1 MSDSPFDSAADP
13 ALPSHFAIVPAAGV
27 GRRLGADRP
36 KQYLD
41 LDGATMLER
50 TVQALLACPWI
61 ERLMVVVSLEDEVAR
76 DLTGLKDGRI
86 RIVARGGA
94 TRRASVLG
102 GLLELAEQCGAR
114 DHDWVWVHDAAR
126 PGVDA
131 ASLHR
136 LHEAL
141 ATERIGALLALPV
154 ADTVKRG
161 GNQRSLQTIDREGL
175 WLAQTPQVFGLGRLR
190 EALVRHHSVTDE
202 ASAIEANGLL
212 PALVVGNLRNF
223 KVTTMDDLQAMR
235 ASLALSPEAA
245 ATCCA
250 TASVA
255 ADAEA
260 GVAVAV
266 DAVSADG
273 ARFRIGQGWDV
284 HALVP
289 GRALLI
295 GGVAIPF
302 ERGLLGHSDADVLLH
317 AITDAMLGA
326 AALGDIGRHFPD
338 TDARFAGADSRV
350 LLREALARVRAAGW
364 VPGNID
370 CTVVAQAPK
379 LASHIPAMVA
389 AIAADLGI
397 ASSQVNVKAKTAE
410 KLGFAGRGEG
420 IEAHATVLLVAATQA

>member
-1 MSDSPFDSAADP
+1 MTLRYPADAMSDFPLDSAADP
-13 ALPSHFAIVPAAGV
+13 VRPNHFAIVPAAGV
-27 GRRLGADRP
+27 GTRLGADRP

-50 TVQALLACPWI
+50 TVQALLACDWI
-61 ERLMVVVSLEDEVAR
+61 KRLVVVVSPDDEVAR
-76 DLTGLKDGRI
+76 DLAGLAHTRI
-86 RIVARGGA
+86 LIVARGGA

-102 GLLELAEQCGAR
+102 GLRELASQCDAG
-114 DHDWVWVHDAAR
+114 DDDWVWVHDAAR

-131 ASLHR
+131 ASLQR
-136 LHEAL
+136 LHATL

-161 GNQRSLQTIDREGL
+161 GNQRSLQTIDREAL

-190 EALVRHHSVTDE
+190 EALERHHSVTDE
-202 ASAIEANGLL
+202 ASAIEASGLS

-235 ASLALSPEAA
+235 ASLELSGESA
-245 ATCCA
+245 ATSS
-250 TASVA
+250 ASA
-255 ADAEA
+255 SA
-260 GVAVAV
+260 GVA
-266 DAVSADG
+266 G

-295 GGVAIPF
+295 GGVVIPF

-317 AITDAMLGA
+317 AITDALLGA

-338 TDARFAGADSRV
+338 TDAGFAGADSRV
-350 LLREALARVRAAGW
+350 LMREALARVLAAGW
-364 VPGNID
+364 MPGNID

-397 ASSQVNVKAKTAE
+397 APSQVNVKAKTAE

-420 IEAHATVLLVAATQA
+420 IEAHATVLLVAAT

>member
-1 MSDSPFDSAADP
+1 M
-13 ALPSHFAIVPAAGV
+13 PAAGV
-27 GRRLGADRP
+27 GTRLGADRP

-41 LDGATMLER
+41 LDGVTMLDR

-61 ERLMVVVSLEDEVAR
+61 ERLMVVVSPEDEVAR
-76 DLTGLKDGRI
+76 GLTGLADARV

-136 LHEAL
+136 LHATL

-175 WLAQTPQVFGLGRLR
+175 WLAQTPQVFGLARLR
-190 EALVRHHSVTDE
+190 EALERHHSVTDE
-202 ASAIEANGLL
+202 ASAIEANGLS

-235 ASLALSPEAA
+235 ASLALSREAA
-245 ATCCA
+245 A
-250 TASVA
+250 ASSA
-255 ADAEA
+255 
-260 GVAVAV
+260 AVAG
-266 DAVSADG
+266 ASGATG

-317 AITDAMLGA
+317 AITDALLGA

-350 LLREALARVRAAGW
+350 LLREALARVRDAGW
-364 VPGNID
+364 VPGNVD
-370 CTVVAQAPK
+370 CTVVAPAPK

-397 ASSQVNVKAKTAE
+397 EPTQVNVKAKTAE

-420 IEAHATVLLVAATQA
+420 IEAHATVLLVAAA

>member
-1 MSDSPFDSAADP
+1 
-13 ALPSHFAIVPAAGV
+13 
-27 GRRLGADRP
+27 
-36 KQYLD
+36 
-41 LDGATMLER
+41 MLER
-50 TVQALLACPWI
+50 TVQALLVCPWI
-61 ERLMVVVSLEDEVAR
+61 ELLLVVVSPEDEVAR
-76 DLTGLKDGRI
+76 DLRGLKDRRA
-86 RIVARGGA
+86 RIVERGGA

-102 GLLELAEQCGAR
+102 GLLELGSHCGAR

-136 LHEAL
+136 LHAAL

-161 GNQRSLQTIDREGL
+161 GNQRALQTIDREGL

-190 EALVRHHSVTDE
+190 EALERHHSVTDE
-202 ASAIEANGLL
+202 ASAIEASGLS
-212 PALVVGNLRNF
+212 PALVAGNLRNF

-235 ASLALSPEAA
+235 ESLARTGDSAERLSASPSSSSQSAGAA
-245 ATCCA
+245 
-250 TASVA
+250 S
-255 ADAEA
+255 
-260 GVAVAV
+260 
-266 DAVSADG
+266 G
-273 ARFRIGQGWDV
+273 AQIRIGQGWDV

-289 GRALLI
+289 GRSLLI
-295 GGVAIPF
+295 GGVSIPF
-302 ERGLLGHSDADVLLH
+302 DRGLLGHSDADVLLH
-317 AITDAMLGA
+317 AITDALLGA

-338 TDARFAGADSRV
+338 TDARFAGADSRI

-364 VPGNID
+364 MPGNVD

-397 ASSQVNVKAKTAE
+397 SPSQVNVKAKTAE

-420 IEAHATVLLVAATQA
+420 IEAHATVLLVAAA

>member
-1 MSDSPFDSAADP
+1 MTRRQPTDAMSDSPLDSAADT
-13 ALPSHFAIVPAAGV
+13 ALPRHFAIVPAAGV
-27 GRRLGADRP
+27 GLRLGADRP

-41 LDGATMLER
+41 LGGASMLER

-61 ERLMVVVSLEDEVAR
+61 ERLMVVVSPEDEVAR
-76 DLTGLKDGRI
+76 TLTGLNDDRI

-102 GLLELAEQCGAR
+102 GLLELGSQHGAA
-114 DHDWVWVHDAAR
+114 DQDWVWVHDAAR

-136 LHEAL
+136 LHAAL

-190 EALVRHHSVTDE
+190 EALQRHHTVTDE
-202 ASAIEANGLL
+202 ASAIEANGLS
-212 PALVVGNLRNF
+212 PALVAGNLRNF

-235 ASLALSPEAA
+235 ESLARSADLVERLSTPASSSQSGAA
-245 ATCCA
+245 A
-250 TASVA
+250 SA
-255 ADAEA
+255 AQC
-260 GVAVAV
+260 
-266 DAVSADG
+266 
-273 ARFRIGQGWDV
+273 RIGQGWDV

-289 GRALLI
+289 GRSLLI
-295 GGVAIPF
+295 GGVSIPF
-302 ERGLLGHSDADVLLH
+302 DRGLLGHSDADVLLH
-317 AITDAMLGA
+317 AITDALLGA

-338 TDARFAGADSRV
+338 TDVRFAGADSRA

-364 VPGNID
+364 VPGNVD

-397 ASSQVNVKAKTAE
+397 DPSQVNVKAKTAE

-420 IEAHATVLLVAATQA
+420 IEAHATVLLLAAA

>member
-1 MSDSPFDSAADP
+1 M
-13 ALPSHFAIVPAAGV
+13 PAAGV
-27 GRRLGADRP
+27 GTRLGADRP

-41 LDGATMLER
+41 LDGVTMLDR

-61 ERLMVVVSLEDEVAR
+61 ERLMVVVSPEDEVAR
-76 DLTGLKDGRI
+76 GLTGLADARV

-136 LHEAL
+136 LHATL

-175 WLAQTPQVFGLGRLR
+175 WLAQTPQVFGLARLR
-190 EALVRHHSVTDE
+190 EALERHHSVTDE
-202 ASAIEANGLL
+202 ASAIEANGLS

-235 ASLALSPEAA
+235 ASLALSREAA
-245 ATCCA
+245 A
-250 TASVA
+250 ASSA
-255 ADAEA
+255 
-260 GVAVAV
+260 AVAG
-266 DAVSADG
+266 ASGATG

-317 AITDAMLGA
+317 AITDALLGA

-350 LLREALARVRAAGW
+350 LLREALARVRDAGW
-364 VPGNID
+364 VPGNVD

-397 ASSQVNVKAKTAE
+397 EPTQVNVKAKTAE

-420 IEAHATVLLVAATQA
+420 IEAHATVLLVAAA

>member
-1 MSDSPFDSAADP
+1 MSDSPPDGAADT
-13 ALPSHFAIVPAAGV
+13 ALPKHFAIVPAAGV
-27 GRRLGADRP
+27 GLRLGADRP

-41 LDGATMLER
+41 LDGTTMLER

-61 ERLMVVVSLEDEVAR
+61 EHLLVVVSPEDEVAR
-76 DLTGLKDGRI
+76 DLNGLKDVRV
-86 RIVARGGA
+86 RMVARGGA

-102 GLLELAEQCGAR
+102 GLLELGSQCGAR

-131 ASLHR
+131 ASLQR
-136 LHEAL
+136 LHAAL
-141 ATERIGALLALPV
+141 ATERIGSLLALPV

-161 GNQRSLQTIDREGL
+161 GNQRALQTIDREGL

-190 EALVRHHSVTDE
+190 EALERHHSVTDE
-202 ASAIEANGLL
+202 ASAIEASGLS
-212 PALVVGNLRNF
+212 PALVAGNLRNF

-235 ASLALSPEAA
+235 ESLARSGDSARPLSASPSSSGQSDAA
-245 ATCCA
+245 AG
-250 TASVA
+250 A
-255 ADAEA
+255 AQ
-260 GVAVAV
+260 
-266 DAVSADG
+266 
-273 ARFRIGQGWDV
+273 FRIGQGWDV

-289 GRALLI
+289 GRSLLI
-295 GGVAIPF
+295 GGVSIPF
-302 ERGLLGHSDADVLLH
+302 DRGLLGHSDADVLLH
-317 AITDAMLGA
+317 AITDALLGA

-338 TDARFAGADSRV
+338 TDARFAGADSRI

-364 VPGNID
+364 TPGNVD

-379 LASHIPAMVA
+379 LAAHIPAMVA

-397 ASSQVNVKAKTAE
+397 TPSQVNVKAKTAE

-420 IEAHATVLLVAATQA
+420 IEAHATVLLVAAD

>member
-1 MSDSPFDSAADP
+1 M
-13 ALPSHFAIVPAAGV
+13 PAAGV
-27 GRRLGADRP
+27 GLRLGADRP

-41 LDGATMLER
+41 LNGATILER
-50 TVQALLACPWI
+50 TVQTLLACPWI
-61 ERLMVVVSLEDEVAR
+61 ERLMVVVSPEDEVAR
-76 DLTGLKDGRI
+76 DLTGLKNDRI
-86 RIVARGGA
+86 RIAARGGA

-131 ASLHR
+131 AALNR

-190 EALVRHHSVTDE
+190 EALARHHSVTDE
-202 ASAIEANGLL
+202 ASAIEANGLS
-212 PALVVGNLRNF
+212 PVLVAGNLRNF

-235 ASLALSPEAA
+235 ALLTLTRES
-245 ATCCA
+245 ATP
-250 TASVA
+250 SS
-255 ADAEA
+255 
-260 GVAVAV
+260 
-266 DAVSADG
+266 AVSSAASAGAASAASAAGAAG

-350 LLREALARVRAAGW
+350 LLREALVRVRAAGW

-397 ASSQVNVKAKTAE
+397 EPSQVNVKAKTAE

-420 IEAHATVLLVAATQA
+420 IEAHATVLLLAAT

>member
-1 MSDSPFDSAADP
+1 MSDSPFDSAADT
-13 ALPSHFAIVPAAGV
+13 ALPRHFAIVPAAGV
-27 GRRLGADRP
+27 GSRLGADRP

-50 TVQALLACPWI
+50 TVQVLLACPWI
-61 ERLMVVVSLEDEVAR
+61 ERLLVVISPEDDVAR
-76 DLTGLKDGRI
+76 GLAGLKDGRI
-86 RIVARGGA
+86 RMAARGGA

-102 GLLELAEQCGAR
+102 GLLELAEQFGAR

-131 ASLHR
+131 ASLNR

-190 EALVRHHSVTDE
+190 EALQRHHSVTDE
-202 ASAIEANGLL
+202 ASAIEANGLS
-212 PALVVGNLRNF
+212 PALVAGNLRNF
-223 KVTTMDDLQAMR
+223 KVTTMNDLQAMR
-235 ASLALSPEAA
+235 ASLALSRESAA
-245 ATCCA
+245 
-250 TASVA
+250 
-255 ADAEA
+255 
-260 GVAVAV
+260 
-266 DAVSADG
+266 

-295 GGVAIPF
+295 GGVTVPF

-317 AITDAMLGA
+317 AITDALLGA

-350 LLREALARVRAAGW
+350 LLREALVRVRAAGW
-364 VPGNID
+364 VPGNVD

-379 LASHIPAMVA
+379 LAGHIPAMVA

-397 ASSQVNVKAKTAE
+397 EPSQVNVKAKTAE

-420 IEAHATVLLVAATQA
+420 IEAHATVLLVAAV

>member
-1 MSDSPFDSAADP
+1 MTLRQPTDAMSDSPFDSAADT
-13 ALPSHFAIVPAAGV
+13 ALPRHFAIVPAAGV
-27 GRRLGADRP
+27 GMRLGADRP

-61 ERLMVVVSLEDEVAR
+61 ECLMVVVSPDDDVAR
-76 DLTGLKDGRI
+76 ELTGLKDGRI

-102 GLLELAEQCGAR
+102 GLLELGLQQGAG
-114 DHDWVWVHDAAR
+114 DQDWVWVHDAAR

-136 LHEAL
+136 LHAAL
-141 ATERIGALLALPV
+141 ASERIGALLALPV

-161 GNQRSLQTIDREGL
+161 GNQRALQTIDREGL

-190 EALVRHHSVTDE
+190 EALGRHHSVTDE
-202 ASAIEANGLL
+202 ASAIEASGLS
-212 PALVVGNLRNF
+212 PALVAGNLRNF

-235 ASLALSPEAA
+235 ASLAMTRESAGLSSAMSPATSPTTVAGAA
-245 ATCCA
+245 
-250 TASVA
+250 
-255 ADAEA
+255 
-260 GVAVAV
+260 
-266 DAVSADG
+266 G

-295 GGVAIPF
+295 GGVTVPF
-302 ERGLLGHSDADVLLH
+302 DRGLLGHSDADVLLH
-317 AITDAMLGA
+317 AITDALLGA

-350 LLREALARVRAAGW
+350 LLREAVARVKAAGW
-364 VPGNID
+364 VPGNVD

-379 LASHIPAMVA
+379 LSSHIPAMVA
-389 AIAADLGI
+389 AISIDLGV
-397 ASSQVNVKAKTAE
+397 APSQVNVKAKTAE

-420 IEAHATVLLVAATQA
+420 IEAHATVLLVAAA

>member
-1 MSDSPFDSAADP
+1 
-13 ALPSHFAIVPAAGV
+13 
-27 GRRLGADRP
+27 
-36 KQYLD
+36 
-41 LDGATMLER
+41 
-50 TVQALLACPWI
+50 
-61 ERLMVVVSLEDEVAR
+61 
-76 DLTGLKDGRI
+76 
-86 RIVARGGA
+86 
-94 TRRASVLG
+94 
-102 GLLELAEQCGAR
+102 
-114 DHDWVWVHDAAR
+114 
-126 PGVDA
+126 
-131 ASLHR
+131 
-136 LHEAL
+136 
-141 ATERIGALLALPV
+141 V

-161 GNQRSLQTIDREGL
+161 GNQRSLQTIDREAL

-190 EALVRHHSVTDE
+190 EALERHHSVTDE
-202 ASAIEANGLL
+202 ASAIEASGLS

-235 ASLALSPEAA
+235 ASLELSGESAETPS
-245 ATCCA
+245 
-250 TASVA
+250 ASA
-255 ADAEA
+255 SA
-260 GVAVAV
+260 GVA
-266 DAVSADG
+266 G

-295 GGVAIPF
+295 GGVVIPF

-317 AITDAMLGA
+317 AITDALLGA

-338 TDARFAGADSRV
+338 TDAGFAGADSRV

-364 VPGNID
+364 MPGNID

-397 ASSQVNVKAKTAE
+397 APSQVNVKAKTAE

-420 IEAHATVLLVAATQA
+420 IEAHATVLLVAAT

>member
-1 MSDSPFDSAADP
+1 MSDSPPDGAADT
-13 ALPSHFAIVPAAGV
+13 ALPKHFAIVPAAGV
-27 GRRLGADRP
+27 GLRLGADRP

-61 ERLMVVVSLEDEVAR
+61 EHLLVVVSPEDEVAR
-76 DLTGLKDGRI
+76 DLNGLKDRRV

-102 GLLELAEQCGAR
+102 GLLELGSQCGAR

-136 LHEAL
+136 LHAAL
-141 ATERIGALLALPV
+141 ATERIGALL
-154 ADTVKRG
+154 
-161 GNQRSLQTIDREGL
+161 E
-175 WLAQTPQVFGLGRLR
+175 AQTPQVFGLGRLR
-190 EALVRHHSVTDE
+190 EALERHHSVTDE
-202 ASAIEANGLL
+202 ASAIEASGLS
-212 PALVVGNLRNF
+212 PALVAGNLRNF
-223 KVTTMDDLQAMR
+223 KVTTMDDLQAIR
-235 ASLALSPEAA
+235 ESLARSGDSAKPLSASPSSSSQSGAA
-245 ATCCA
+245 AG
-250 TASVA
+250 A
-255 ADAEA
+255 AQ
-260 GVAVAV
+260 
-266 DAVSADG
+266 
-273 ARFRIGQGWDV
+273 FRIGQGWDV

-289 GRALLI
+289 GRSLLI
-295 GGVAIPF
+295 GGVSVPF
-302 ERGLLGHSDADVLLH
+302 DRGLLGHSDADVLLH
-317 AITDAMLGA
+317 AITDALLGA

-338 TDARFAGADSRV
+338 TDARFAGADSRI

-364 VPGNID
+364 TPGNVD

-379 LASHIPAMVA
+379 LAAHIPAMVA

-397 ASSQVNVKAKTAE
+397 TPSQVNVKAKTAE

-420 IEAHATVLLVAATQA
+420 IEAHATVLLVAAA

>member
-1 MSDSPFDSAADP
+1 M
-13 ALPSHFAIVPAAGV
+13 PAAGV
-27 GRRLGADRP
+27 GLRLGGERP

-41 LDGATMLER
+41 LEGVTMLER
-50 TVQALLACPWI
+50 TVQALLVCPWI
-61 ERLMVVVSLEDEVAR
+61 EHLLVVVSPEDEVAR
-76 DLTGLKDGRI
+76 ILSGLKDGRV
-86 RIVARGGA
+86 RMVARGGA

-102 GLLELAEQCGAR
+102 GLLELGSQCGAR
-114 DHDWVWVHDAAR
+114 DRDWVWVHDAAR

-136 LHEAL
+136 LHAAL
-141 ATERIGALLALPV
+141 ATERVGALLALPV

-161 GNQRSLQTIDREGL
+161 GNQRALQTIDREGL

-190 EALVRHHSVTDE
+190 EALERHHNVTDE
-202 ASAIEANGLL
+202 ASAIEASGLS

-235 ASLALSPEAA
+235 ESLARSGDSAERLSASPSLSSQADAA
-245 ATCCA
+245 A
-250 TASVA
+250 SA
-255 ADAEA
+255 AQ
-260 GVAVAV
+260 
-266 DAVSADG
+266 
-273 ARFRIGQGWDV
+273 FRIGQGWDV

-289 GRALLI
+289 GRPLLI
-295 GGVAIPF
+295 GGVLIPF
-302 ERGLLGHSDADVLLH
+302 DRGLLGHSDADVLLH
-317 AITDAMLGA
+317 AITDALLGA

-338 TDARFAGADSRV
+338 TDARYAGADSRM
-350 LLREALARVRAAGW
+350 LLREALARVRDAGW

-397 ASSQVNVKAKTAE
+397 EPAQVNVKAKTAE
-410 KLGFAGRGEG
+410 RLGFAGRGEG
-420 IEAHATVLLVAATQA
+420 IEAHATVLLVAAA

>member
-1 MSDSPFDSAADP
+1 
-13 ALPSHFAIVPAAGV
+13 
-27 GRRLGADRP
+27 
-36 KQYLD
+36 
-41 LDGATMLER
+41 
-50 TVQALLACPWI
+50 
-61 ERLMVVVSLEDEVAR
+61 
-76 DLTGLKDGRI
+76 
-86 RIVARGGA
+86 
-94 TRRASVLG
+94 
-102 GLLELAEQCGAR
+102 
-114 DHDWVWVHDAAR
+114 
-126 PGVDA
+126 
-131 ASLHR
+131 
-136 LHEAL
+136 L

-161 GNQRSLQTIDREGL
+161 GNQRALQTIDREGL

-202 ASAIEANGLL
+202 ASAIEANGLS
-212 PALVVGNLRNF
+212 PALVAGNLRNF

-235 ASLALSPEAA
+235 DSLALSRESAA
-245 ATCCA
+245 PSSTTSSA
-250 TASVA
+250 ASSA
-255 ADAEA
+255 ASA
-260 GVAVAV
+260 GVAGVAG
-266 DAVSADG
+266 AAG

-350 LLREALARVRAAGW
+350 LLREALVRVRAAGW

-389 AIAADLGI
+389 AIAADLDI
-397 ASSQVNVKAKTAE
+397 APSQVNVKAKTAE

-420 IEAHATVLLVAATQA
+420 IEAHATVLLVAAA

>member
-1 MSDSPFDSAADP
+1 M
-13 ALPSHFAIVPAAGV
+13 PAAGV
-27 GRRLGADRP
+27 GSRLGADRP

-50 TVQALLACPWI
+50 TVQVLLACPWI
-61 ERLMVVVSLEDEVAR
+61 ERLLVVISPEDDVAR
-76 DLTGLKDGRI
+76 GLAGLKDGRI
-86 RIVARGGA
+86 RMAARGGA

-102 GLLELAEQCGAR
+102 GLLELAEQFGAR

-131 ASLHR
+131 ASLNR

-190 EALVRHHSVTDE
+190 EALQRHHSVTDE
-202 ASAIEANGLL
+202 ASAIEANGLS
-212 PALVVGNLRNF
+212 PALVAGNLRNF
-223 KVTTMDDLQAMR
+223 KVTTMNDLQAMR
-235 ASLALSPEAA
+235 ASLALSRESAA
-245 ATCCA
+245 
-250 TASVA
+250 
-255 ADAEA
+255 
-260 GVAVAV
+260 
-266 DAVSADG
+266 

-295 GGVAIPF
+295 GGVTVPF

-317 AITDAMLGA
+317 AITDALLGA

-350 LLREALARVRAAGW
+350 LLREALVRVRAAGW
-364 VPGNID
+364 VPGNVD

-379 LASHIPAMVA
+379 LAGHIPAMVA

-397 ASSQVNVKAKTAE
+397 EPSQVNVKAKTAE

-420 IEAHATVLLVAATQA
+420 IEAHATVLLVAAV

>member
-1 MSDSPFDSAADP
+1 MSDSPLDGAADTV
-13 ALPSHFAIVPAAGV
+13 LPRHFAIVPAAGI
-27 GRRLGADRP
+27 GMRLGADRP

-50 TVQALLACPWI
+50 TVQALLACDWI
-61 ERLMVVVSLEDEVAR
+61 RRLLVVVSPDDEVAR
-76 DLTGLKDGRI
+76 DLAGLAHARVL
-86 RIVARGGA
+86 IVPRGGA

-102 GLLELAEQCGAR
+102 GLLELASQCGAG
-114 DHDWVWVHDAAR
+114 DDDWVWVHDAAR

-136 LHEAL
+136 LQATL

-161 GNQRSLQTIDREGL
+161 GNQRALQTIDREGL

-190 EALVRHHSVTDE
+190 EALERHHSVTDE
-202 ASAIEANGLL
+202 ASAIEANGLS
-212 PALVVGNLRNF
+212 PALVVGNLSNF

-235 ASLALSPEAA
+235 ASLALSRESAATSPATASEAA
-245 ATCCA
+245 AGVTG
-250 TASVA
+250 A
-255 ADAEA
+255 AGAA
-260 GVAVAV
+260 GAM
-266 DAVSADG
+266 
-273 ARFRIGQGWDV
+273 FRIGQGWDV

-289 GRALLI
+289 GRPLLI
-295 GGVAIPF
+295 GGVVIPF

-317 AITDAMLGA
+317 AITDALLGA

-350 LLREALARVRAAGW
+350 LLREALARVHGAGW
-364 VPGNID
+364 MPGNID

-397 ASSQVNVKAKTAE
+397 APSQVNVKAKTAE

-420 IEAHATVLLVAATQA
+420 IEAHATVLLVRAT

>member
-1 MSDSPFDSAADP
+1 
-13 ALPSHFAIVPAAGV
+13 
-27 GRRLGADRP
+27 
-36 KQYLD
+36 
-41 LDGATMLER
+41 MLER

-61 ERLMVVVSLEDEVAR
+61 ERLMVVVSPEDEVAH
-76 DLTGLKDGRI
+76 GLAGLVDTRV

-102 GLLELAEQCGAR
+102 GLLALAEQCGAR

-136 LHEAL
+136 LHATL

-161 GNQRSLQTIDREGL
+161 GNQRSLKTIDREGL

-190 EALVRHHSVTDE
+190 EALQRHHNVTDE
-202 ASAIEANGLL
+202 ASAIEANGLS

-235 ASLALSPEAA
+235 ASLALSHQSA
-245 ATCCA
+245 ATSSAPSSAPASA
-250 TASVA
+250 TEPGAT
-255 ADAEA
+255 
-260 GVAVAV
+260 
-266 DAVSADG
+266 G

-350 LLREALARVRAAGW
+350 LLREALARVREAGW
-364 VPGNID
+364 LPGNID

-389 AIAADLGI
+389 SIAADLGI
-397 ASSQVNVKAKTAE
+397 APSQVNVKAKTAE

-420 IEAHATVLLVAATQA
+420 IEAHATVLLVAVA

>member
-1 MSDSPFDSAADP
+1 VTLRQTTDAMPDSPFDSAADT
-13 ALPSHFAIVPAAGV
+13 ALPRHFAIVPAAGV
-27 GRRLGADRP
+27 GSRLGADRP
-36 KQYLD
+36 KQYLE

-61 ERLMVVVSLEDEVAR
+61 ERLMVVVSPEDDVAR

-102 GLLELAEQCGAR
+102 GLLELAEQCSAL
-114 DHDWVWVHDAAR
+114 DHDWIWVHDAAR

-136 LHEAL
+136 LHAAL

-161 GNQRSLQTIDREGL
+161 GNHRSLQTIDREGL

-190 EALVRHHSVTDE
+190 EALQRHHSVTDE
-202 ASAIEANGLL
+202 ASAIEASGLS
-212 PALVVGNLRNF
+212 PALVAGNLRNF

-235 ASLALSPEAA
+235 ASLALSR
-245 ATCCA
+245 
-250 TASVA
+250 
-255 ADAEA
+255 D
-260 GVAVAV
+260 
-266 DAVSADG
+266 SAG

-317 AITDAMLGA
+317 AITDALLGA

-338 TDARFAGADSRV
+338 TDARFAGADSRA
-350 LLREALARVRAAGW
+350 LLREALVRVRDAGW
-364 VPGNID
+364 VPGNVD

-389 AIAADLGI
+389 SIAADLGI
-397 ASSQVNVKAKTAE
+397 EPSQVNVKAKTAE

-420 IEAHATVLLVAATQA
+420 IEAHATVLLVAAV